1 MSGNGAVRVL
11 VLGGGP
17 DAERDVSLNSA
28 RAVADALLAAG
39 YAVERRTIERIT
51 ADELARMPGDVVFP
65 ALHGGWGEGGPLQD
79 ILESDG
85 RPFVGSL
92 SLAARRAMDKI
103 ATKFVALELGVPTPA
118 AHVLDWRDPVCP
130 MPLPVVVKPVHEGST
145 IGLHLCRTPDQ
156 WTQAR
161 AAIADEASQAGT
173 PRAYMIEPLVG
184 APGGRARELTVG
196 LLDGRALPIIEIVPA
211 DGLYD
216 YEAKYTRNDTRYVL
230 DPALP
235 PGVAERIKEQTART
249 ARALGVRHV
258 ARADFLLDA
267 SGTAWFLEINTMPGF
282 TDHSLV
288 PKAAA
293 HVGLS
298 MPDVCGNLVRMA
310 LRDHAGARGECR
322 AGAGV

>member
-1 MSGNGAVRVL
+1 MSTNSEVRVL

-28 RAVADALLAAG
+28 RAIADALLAAG
-39 YAVERRTIERIT
+39 FAVERRTIERIT

-85 RPFVGSL
+85 RPFVGSM
-92 SLAARRAMDKI
+92 SRAARRAMDKV
-103 ATKFVALELGVPTPA
+103 ATKFVALELGIATPA
-118 AHVLDWRDPVCP
+118 AHVLDWRDAVCP
-130 MPLPVVVKPVHEGST
+130 MPPPVVIKPVHEGST
-145 IGLHLCRTPDQ
+145 IGLYLCRTPED
-156 WTQAR
+156 WTDAR
-161 AAIADEASQAGT
+161 ATIADEAQQADT
-173 PRAYMIEPLVG
+173 PRVYMIEPLVG
-184 APGGRARELTVG
+184 GSGGRARELTVG
-196 LLDGRALPIIEIVPA
+196 LLDGCALPIIEIVPA

-235 PGVAERIKEQTART
+235 PGLAERIKEQTVRI

-258 ARADFLLDA
+258 ARADFLLDDA
-267 SGTAWFLEINTMPGF
+267 GAAWFLEINTMPGF

-293 HVGLS
+293 HMGLS

-310 LRDHAGARGECR
+310 LRDRAGTLGERR